1 MNFSFGTMNNS
12 SLNQTNILFNLGLP
26 SFDTLVT
33 NAAVSY
39 SRLWTSSV
47 NRIVMHL
54 RQLSQISV

>member
-1 MNFSFGTMNNS
+1 MHKNIFFSFS
-12 SLNQTNILFNLGLP
+12 RRDSVTNIWFNLGLP
-26 SFDTLVT
+26 SVDTLMT